1 MYDAATGLMCF
12 AEALPYIKRSQPV
25 ARATW
30 GTGTYVLRDPTSR
43 SGITIYTAAKTS
55 FPWAPSSDDVLA
67 EDWIAVIPTAD
78 TQQGTPK

>member
-1 MYDAATGLMCF
+1 MYDAATGRMCF
-12 AEALPYIKRSQPV
+12 AEALPYLKRSQPV

-30 GTGTYVLRDPTSR
+30 AGAYVLRDPTSR
-43 SGITIYTAAKTS
+43 SGITFHSAVS
-55 FPWAPSSDDVLA
+55 HFPWAPSSDDVLA